1 MSFTMEARGSD
12 SERPFFEGARAEDTF
27 AEELG
32 EGTVSAMTSGE
43 DRVSD
48 DLNREVEEDWGG
60 PFVMSSASKE
70 FASGTVAL
78 PNDYSENKAIA
89 NGGNGLLV
97 GGSSADANIDGGAN
111 AGLVNAGAIQ
121 CQIAGVACQP

>member
-1 MSFTMEARGSD
+1 MSQSSRRHFDNAGHMDPVRAERLMSFTMEARGSD

-32 EGTVSAMTSGE
+32 EGTVQAMTSGE

-70 FASGTVAL
+70 FASGT
-78 PNDYSENKAIA
+78 
-89 NGGNGLLV
+89 
-97 GGSSADANIDGGAN
+97 DASNIEEATRE
-111 AGLVNAGAIQ
+111 
-121 CQIAGVACQP
+121 PFPKT